1 MEIDWL
7 LVFGL
12 VLIIEGVMPLL
23 FPKAWQ
29 GYIRKLATEPVG
41 AIRQVGGFLFAVGL
55 LLIWLR

>member
-12 VLIIEGVMPLL
+12 VLIFEGVMPLL

-29 GYIRKLATEPVG
+29 GYIRKLASEPIG
-41 AIRQVGGFLFAVGL
+41 SIRQVGGFLFALGL
-55 LLIWLR
+55 VLIWLR